1 MSDNLSPGN
10 LSPGQM
16 LRHWFQTVW
25 NEGKP
30 ELIDAWVA
38 PDAPVQGMDGGRETI
53 AGPAAFRAAYD
64 GLRAAF
70 ADIRFEVQDVMETT
84 DQAIGRWEFTAT
96 HAGEFKGAR
105 ATGNRVTITGMTIIR
120 VADGKFVAG
129 WNEWDRLT
137 LALATGAVV
146 PRQGG

>member
-1 MSDNLSPGN
+1 MPDIRTPQG

-25 NEGKP
+25 NEGNP

-38 PDAPVQGMDGGRETI
+38 PDAPVQGMDGGNEPIR
-53 AGPAAFRAAYD
+53 GPAAFRAAYD

-70 ADIRFEVQDVMETT
+70 TDIHFEVQDVMETA
-84 DQAIGRWEFTAT
+84 DQAIGRWVLTAT

-105 ATGNRVTITGMTIIR
+105 ATGNRVSITGMTIIR
-120 VADGKFVAG
+120 VTDGKLTAG

-137 LALATGAVV
+137 LALATGAVL
-146 PRQGG
+146 PRPE